1 MRYFQTSVPASVL
14 YAGGDA
20 PVKWTSADGFTGWY
34 ATDDPGILRFLD
46 KLLASREAGNPQGPP
61 FEEITREKYED
72 ELGKS
77 NGKRFVR
84 DREYISATGHH
95 PAVEPVVAA
104 PAVEVKI
111 PAQPAAPVPSQPLPA
126 DVVPVPNLRKR
137 GK

>member
-20 PVKWTSADGFTGWY
+20 PVKWISADGITGWY
-34 ATDDPGILRFLD
+34 RTDDPGILRFLD
-46 KLLASREAGNPQGPP
+46 KLIESRANGSPQGPP

-84 DREYISATGHH
+84 DREYISASGHH
-95 PAVEPVVAA
+95 PAQEPGVAV
-104 PAVEVKI
+104 PVVEVKI
-111 PAQPAAPVPSQPLPA
+111 PAPTPVPETLPELPPTQPPA
-126 DVVPVPNLRKR
+126 PNIRKR
-137 GK
+137 K